1 MMIKTLTTLVLA
13 IILFTS
19 FIPLTSAQILSGN
32 VSVEVR
38 LAPSQIEAEEGTYSI
53 GYVNLVNR
61 AGVPVKPLQDVT
73 IRLSSAYSDIASVPE
88 FVTIKTND
96 VYTTFDVKVG
106 DAEGTTT
113 IFANYGGQTVF
124 QELLVGEIKI
134 DLPDNLEL
142 VIHLPSAL
150 MHVDSEM
157 PFSVFL
163 QNTEGVVIQ
172 APYDIPIILDYED
185 SLVSLNENQWIIKK
199 GAYYAWGVVSTGDL
213 VGTAFIRASQDE
225 LNIHTAEGI
234 KISSSLPTGLKV
246 NVFPQIVAKELD
258 RNLDIVVSLID
269 SQGLPA
275 LAQEDVYLE
284 FFADNTYVG
293 EQIDETIKEART
305 NGIIKKGD
313 FSYHFREELNLNNQ
327 GNEITIGASA
337 KGLGIAFDC
346 FLMRDAYTTENP
358 VAVKKTMH
366 VFALDQIPSN
376 SQTVGVYQI
385 GTLIGLPDDD
395 ELDELDDEPCIDL
408 ERFDIDQNDNSN
420 IVEFHP
426 ILSNENL
433 SSEGSFQK
441 INLISSNSLLLN
453 IEQVGNVESGTSYG
467 TAKIQSGQETGT
479 ASLSSTIKGIGS
491 ATSPTNIVNTLKHH
505 VTMIFSPIGSNT
517 ILFDKNGKFD
527 LFVISLD
534 GNNRPTFV
542 ENKAKYLLLPIN
554 ELVEIEKERTF
565 AHANFPSESFATN
578 DVDPVTMEAIPVGVS
593 ADESLKAETSYNR
606 NPSSQ
611 VQIILPYDEI
621 DADSNSPYIGIV
633 QLVDLRGNPIIV
645 SNELKVKLESTLPD
659 GADPFVQ
666 TPRFVT
672 IKNGSSFVEFDITPL
687 GPMGDSGIAAN
698 SNGVIGS
705 EVTFTTRSFLTKLSI
720 SAGSVDEPLVPGESV
735 ELKVYVDDQYLE
747 SVPGAALKIV
757 ADKNET
763 VTPTKIQTEADGSAK
778 IHFIPSRESEI
789 FSFEIF
795 ATAEGYVDDKKT
807 FRYTVATDGSGNGGF
822 ALGVPDWLIYVGIA
836 IVVVI
841 VAIMVVF
848 LKKPKRADDEEDELE
863 LFEDDE
869 I

>member
-1 MMIKTLTTLVLA
+1 MIKTLTTLVLA

-19 FIPLTSAQILSGN
+19 FISSASAQILSGN

-38 LAPSQIEAEEGTYSI
+38 LVPSQIEAEEGTYSI

-73 IRLSSAYSDIASVPE
+73 IRLSSSYPDIASIPE
-88 FVTIKTND
+88 FVTIRAND

-106 DAEGTTT
+106 DSKGTTT

-134 DLPDNLEL
+134 ELPDDLEL
-142 VIHLPSAL
+142 RIHLPSKL

-163 QNTEGVVIQ
+163 QNAEGDVIQ
-172 APYDIPIILDYED
+172 APYDILIKLDYED

-199 GAYYAWGVVSTGDL
+199 GAYYAWGVITTGDL
-213 VGTAFIRASQDE
+213 VGTAFIRATQDE

-246 NVFPQIVAKELD
+246 NVFPQIVARELD
-258 RNLDIVVSLID
+258 RNIDIIVSLID

-284 FFADNTYVG
+284 FFSDNTYVG
-293 EQIDETIKEART
+293 EQIDETIKQART

-346 FLMRDAYTTENP
+346 FLLRDAYTTENP
-358 VAVKKTMH
+358 AAVRKTMH
-366 VFALDQIPSN
+366 VFALEQIPSN
-376 SQTVGVYQI
+376 SQSVGIYQI
-385 GTLIGLPDDD
+385 GTLINLPDEE
-395 ELDELDDEPCIDL
+395 ELDELDDEPCVDL
-408 ERFDIDQNDNSN
+408 ERFDSDQNDISN

-433 SSEGSFQK
+433 SSEGTYQK
-441 INLISSNSLLLN
+441 VNLISSNSLLLN
-453 IEQVGNVESGTSYG
+453 IEEIGNVELGTSYG
-467 TAKIQSGQETGT
+467 TAKIHSGQETGT
-479 ASLSSTIKGIGS
+479 ASLSATIKGIGS
-491 ATSPTNIVNTLKHH
+491 ATSPTQIVNTLKHH
-505 VTMIFSPIGSNT
+505 ETMIFSPIGSNT

-534 GNNRPTFV
+534 GNKRPTFV
-542 ENKAKYLLLPIN
+542 ENEAKYLLLPIN
-554 ELVEIEKERTF
+554 ELVEIEKGKTF
-565 AHANFPSESFATN
+565 AHSNFPSESFATN
-578 DVDPVTMEAIPVGVS
+578 DEDPVTMEAIPVGVS
-593 ADESLKAETSYNR
+593 ADESLKAVTSYNR

-621 DADSNSPYIGIV
+621 NADSYSPYIGIV
-633 QLVDLRGNPIIV
+633 QLLDLRGNPIVV
-645 SNELKVKLESTLPD
+645 SNELKVKLESTLPED
-659 GADPFVQ
+659 TAPIIQ
-666 TPRFVT
+666 TPRFVI
-672 IKNGSSFVEFDITPL
+672 IKEGSSFVEFDITPL
-687 GPMGDSGIAAN
+687 GTMGDSGIAAK

-705 EVTFTTRSFLTKLSI
+705 EKAFTVRSFLTKLSI
-720 SAGSVDEPLVPGESV
+720 SAASVNEPLLPGESI

-757 ADKNET
+757 ADENGT
-763 VTPTKIQTEADGSAK
+763 VSPTKIG
-778 IHFIPSRESEI
+778 
-789 FSFEIF
+789 
-795 ATAEGYVDDKKT
+795 
-807 FRYTVATDGSGNGGF
+807 
-822 ALGVPDWLIYVGIA
+822 
-836 IVVVI
+836 
-841 VAIMVVF
+841 
-848 LKKPKRADDEEDELE
+848 RAHV
-863 LFEDDE
+863 
-869 I
+869 

>member
-1 MMIKTLTTLVLA
+1 MIKTLTTLVLA

-19 FIPLTSAQILSGN
+19 FIPLASAQILSGN

-38 LAPSQIEAEEGTYSI
+38 LVPSQIEAEEGTYSI
-53 GYVNLVNR
+53 GYVNLINR

-73 IRLSSAYSDIASVPE
+73 IRLSSSYPDIASIPE
-88 FVTIKTND
+88 FVTIRAND

-106 DAEGTTT
+106 DSKGTTT

-134 DLPDNLEL
+134 ELPDDLEL
-142 VIHLPSAL
+142 RIHLPSKF

-163 QNTEGVVIQ
+163 QNAEGDVIQ
-172 APYDIPIILDYED
+172 APYDILIKLDYED

-199 GAYYAWGVVSTGDL
+199 GAYYAWGVITTGDL
-213 VGTAFIRASQDE
+213 VGTAFIRATQDE

-258 RNLDIVVSLID
+258 RNIDIIVSLID

-284 FFADNTYVG
+284 FFSDNTYVG
-293 EQIDETIKEART
+293 EQIDETIKQART

-327 GNEITIGASA
+327 GKEITIGASA

-358 VAVKKTMH
+358 AAVRKTMH
-366 VFALDQIPSN
+366 VFTLEQIPSN
-376 SQTVGVYQI
+376 SQTVGIYQI
-385 GTLIGLPDDD
+385 GTLIALPAED
-395 ELDELDDEPCIDL
+395 ELEELDDEPCIDL
-408 ERFDIDQNDNSN
+408 DRFDSDQNDISN

-433 SSEGSFQK
+433 SAEGSLQK
-441 INLISSNSLLLN
+441 VNLISSNSLLLN
-453 IEQVGNVESGTSYG
+453 IEEIGNVELGTSYG
-467 TAKIQSGQETGT
+467 TAKIQTGQETGT
-479 ASLSSTIKGIGS
+479 ASLSATIKGIGS
-491 ATSPTNIVNTLKHH
+491 ATSPTQIVNTLKHH
-505 VTMIFSPIGSNT
+505 ETMIFSPIGSNT

-534 GNNRPTFV
+534 GSKRPTFV
-542 ENKAKYLLLPIN
+542 ENEAKYLLIPIN
-554 ELVEIEKERTF
+554 ELLEIEKDRTF

-578 DVDPVTMEAIPVGVS
+578 DEDPVTMEAIPVGVS
-593 ADESLKAETSYNR
+593 ADESLKAESSYNR

-621 DADSNSPYIGIV
+621 DADSYSPYIGIV
-633 QLVDLRGNPIIV
+633 QLIDLRGNPIVV
-645 SNELKVKLESTLPD
+645 SNELKVKLESTLPED
-659 GADPFVQ
+659 TAPIIQ
-666 TPRFVT
+666 TPRFVI
-672 IKNGSSFVEFDITPL
+672 IKEGSSFVKFDIIPL
-687 GPMGDSGIAAN
+687 GTMGDSVIAAK

-705 EVTFTTRSFLTKLSI
+705 EKAFTVRSFLTKLSI
-720 SAGSVDEPLVPGESV
+720 SAGSVDEPLVPGESI

-747 SVPGAALKIV
+747 SVPGVALKIV
-757 ADKNET
+757 ANENGT
-763 VTPTKIQTEADGSAK
+763 VTPTNIQTQADGSAK

-789 FSFEIF
+789 FSFVIF
-795 ATAEGYVDDKKT
+795 ATAEGYVEDKKT
-807 FRYTVATDGSGNGGF
+807 FTYTVATDGSGNGAF
-822 ALGVPDWLIYVGIA
+822 VLGVPDWLVYIGIA
-836 IVVVI
+836 IIVVI
-841 VAIMVVF
+841 IAIMVVF
-848 LKKPKRADDEEDELE
+848 LKKPKRVDEEEEELE
-863 LFEDDE
+863 LFDDDE

>member
-1 MMIKTLTTLVLA
+1 MIKTLTTLVLA

-19 FIPLTSAQILSGN
+19 FIPLASAQILSGN

-38 LAPSQIEAEEGTYSI
+38 LVPSQIEAEEGTYSI
-53 GYVNLVNR
+53 GYINLINR

-73 IRLSSAYSDIASVPE
+73 IRLSSSYPDIASIPE
-88 FVTIKTND
+88 FVTIRAND

-106 DAEGTTT
+106 DSKGTTT

-134 DLPDNLEL
+134 ELPDDLEL
-142 VIHLPSAL
+142 RIHLPSKF

-163 QNTEGVVIQ
+163 QNTEGDVIQ
-172 APYDIPIILDYED
+172 APYDILIKLDYED
-185 SLVSLNENQWIIKK
+185 SLVSLNENQWLIKK
-199 GAYYAWGVVSTGDL
+199 GAYYAWGVITTGDF
-213 VGTAFIRASQDE
+213 VGTAFIRATQDE

-258 RNLDIVVSLID
+258 RNIDIIVSLID

-284 FFADNTYVG
+284 FFSDNTYVG
-293 EQIDETIKEART
+293 EQIDETIKQART

-327 GNEITIGASA
+327 GKEITIGASA

-358 VAVKKTMH
+358 AAVRKTMH
-366 VFALDQIPSN
+366 VFTLDQIPSN
-376 SQTVGVYQI
+376 SQTVGIYQI
-385 GTLIGLPDDD
+385 GTLIDLPDED
-395 ELDELDDEPCIDL
+395 ELEELDDEPCVDL
-408 ERFDIDQNDNSN
+408 DRFDSDQNDISN

-433 SSEGSFQK
+433 SAEGSLQK
-441 INLISSNSLLLN
+441 VNLISSNNLLLN
-453 IEQVGNVESGTSYG
+453 IEEIGNVELGTSYG
-467 TAKIQSGQETGT
+467 TAKILSGQETGT
-479 ASLSSTIKGIGS
+479 ASLSATIKGIGS
-491 ATSPTNIVNTLKHH
+491 ATSPTQIVNTLKHH
-505 VTMIFSPIGSNT
+505 ETMIFSPIGSNT

-534 GNNRPTFV
+534 GSKRPTFV
-542 ENKAKYLLLPIN
+542 ENEAKYLLVPIN
-554 ELVEIEKERTF
+554 ELLEIEKDRTF

-578 DVDPVTMEAIPVGVS
+578 DEDPVTMEAIPVGVS
-593 ADESLKAETSYNR
+593 ADESLKAESSYNR

-621 DADSNSPYIGIV
+621 DADSYSPYIGIV
-633 QLVDLRGNPIIV
+633 QLIDLRGNPIVV
-645 SNELKVKLESTLPD
+645 SNELKVKLESTLPED
-659 GADPFVQ
+659 TAPIIQ
-666 TPRFVT
+666 TPRFVI
-672 IKNGSSFVEFDITPL
+672 IKEGSSFVEFDITPL
-687 GPMGDSGIAAN
+687 GIMGDSGIAAK

-705 EVTFTTRSFLTKLSI
+705 EKAFTVRSFLTKLSI
-720 SAGSVDEPLVPGESV
+720 SAGSVDEPLVPGESI

-747 SVPGAALKIV
+747 SVPGVALKIV
-757 ADKNET
+757 ANENGT
-763 VTPTKIQTEADGSAK
+763 VTPTNIQTQADGSAK

-795 ATAEGYVDDKKT
+795 ATAEGYVEDKKT
-807 FRYTVATDGSGNGGF
+807 FTYTVATDGSGNDAF
-822 ALGVPDWLIYVGIA
+822 VLGVPDWLVYIGIA

-848 LKKPKRADDEEDELE
+848 LKKPKRVEEEEEELE
-863 LFEDDE
+863 FFDDDE

>member
-1 MMIKTLTTLVLA
+1 MIKTLTTLVLA

-19 FIPLTSAQILSGN
+19 FIPLASAQILSGN

-38 LAPSQIEAEEGTYSI
+38 LVPSQIEAEEGTYSI
-53 GYVNLVNR
+53 GYVNLINR

-73 IRLSSAYSDIASVPE
+73 IRLSSSYPDIASIPE
-88 FVTIKTND
+88 FVTIRAND

-106 DAEGTTT
+106 DSKGTTT

-134 DLPDNLEL
+134 ELPDDLEL
-142 VIHLPSAL
+142 RIHLPSKL

-163 QNTEGVVIQ
+163 QNAEGDVIQ
-172 APYDIPIILDYED
+172 APYDILIKLDYED

-199 GAYYAWGVVSTGDL
+199 GAYYAWGVITTGDL
-213 VGTAFIRASQDE
+213 VGTAFIRATQDE

-258 RNLDIVVSLID
+258 RNIDIIVSLID

-284 FFADNTYVG
+284 FFSDNTYVG
-293 EQIDETIKEART
+293 EQIDETIKQART

-327 GNEITIGASA
+327 GKEITIGASA

-358 VAVKKTMH
+358 VAVRKTMH
-366 VFALDQIPSN
+366 VFTLDQIPSN
-376 SQTVGVYQI
+376 SQTVGIYQI
-385 GTLIGLPDDD
+385 GTLIALPAED
-395 ELDELDDEPCIDL
+395 ELEELDDEPCVDL
-408 ERFDIDQNDNSN
+408 DRFDSDQNDKSN

-433 SSEGSFQK
+433 SAEGSLQK
-441 INLISSNSLLLN
+441 VNLISSNNLLLN
-453 IEQVGNVESGTSYG
+453 IEEIGNVELGTSYG
-467 TAKIQSGQETGT
+467 TAKILSGQETGT
-479 ASLSSTIKGIGS
+479 ASLSATIKGIGS
-491 ATSPTNIVNTLKHH
+491 ATSPTQIVNTLKHH
-505 VTMIFSPIGSNT
+505 ETMIFSPIGSNT

-534 GNNRPTFV
+534 GSKRPTFV
-542 ENKAKYLLLPIN
+542 ENEAKYLLVPIN
-554 ELVEIEKERTF
+554 ELLEIEKDRTF

-578 DVDPVTMEAIPVGVS
+578 DEDPVTMEAIPVGVS
-593 ADESLKAETSYNR
+593 ADESLKAESSYNR

-621 DADSNSPYIGIV
+621 DADSYSPYIGIV
-633 QLVDLRGNPIIV
+633 QLIDLRGNPIVV
-645 SNELKVKLESTLPD
+645 SNELKVKLESTLPED
-659 GADPFVQ
+659 TAPIIQ
-666 TPRFVT
+666 TPRFVI
-672 IKNGSSFVEFDITPL
+672 IKEGSSFVKFDITPL
-687 GPMGDSGIAAN
+687 GTMGDSVIAAK

-705 EVTFTTRSFLTKLSI
+705 EKAFTVRSFLTKLSI
-720 SAGSVDEPLVPGESV
+720 SAGSVDEPLVPGESI

-747 SVPGAALKIV
+747 SVPGVALKIV
-757 ADKNET
+757 ANENGT
-763 VTPTKIQTEADGSAK
+763 VTPTNIQTEADGSAK

-795 ATAEGYVDDKKT
+795 ATAEGYVEDKKT
-807 FRYTVATDGSGNGGF
+807 FTYTVATDGSGNGAF
-822 ALGVPDWLIYVGIA
+822 TLGVPDWLVYIGIA

-841 VAIMVVF
+841 IAIMVVF
-848 LKKPKRADDEEDELE
+848 LKKPKRVDEEEEELE
-863 LFEDDE
+863 FFDDDE

>member
-1 MMIKTLTTLVLA
+1 MIKTLTTLVLA

-19 FIPLTSAQILSGN
+19 FIPLASAQILSGN

-38 LAPSQIEAEEGTYSI
+38 LVPSQIEAEEGTYSI
-53 GYVNLVNR
+53 GYVNLINR

-73 IRLSSAYSDIASVPE
+73 IRLSSSYPDIASIPE
-88 FVTIKTND
+88 FVTIRAND

-106 DAEGTTT
+106 DSKGTTT

-134 DLPDNLEL
+134 ELPDDLEL
-142 VIHLPSAL
+142 SIHLPSKL

-163 QNTEGVVIQ
+163 QNAEGDVIQ
-172 APYDIPIILDYED
+172 APYDILIKLDYED

-199 GAYYAWGVVSTGDL
+199 GAYYAWGVITTGDL
-213 VGTAFIRASQDE
+213 VGTAFIRATQDE

-258 RNLDIVVSLID
+258 RNIDIIVSLID

-284 FFADNTYVG
+284 FFSDNTYVG
-293 EQIDETIKEART
+293 EQIDETIKQART

-327 GNEITIGASA
+327 GKEITIGASA

-358 VAVKKTMH
+358 VAVRKTMH
-366 VFALDQIPSN
+366 VFTLDQIPSN
-376 SQTVGVYQI
+376 SQTVGIYQI
-385 GTLIGLPDDD
+385 GTLIALPAED
-395 ELDELDDEPCIDL
+395 ELEELDDEPCVDL
-408 ERFDIDQNDNSN
+408 KRFDLDQNDNSN

-433 SSEGSFQK
+433 SAEGSLQK
-441 INLISSNSLLLN
+441 VNLISSNNLLLN
-453 IEQVGNVESGTSYG
+453 IEEIGNVELGTSYG
-467 TAKIQSGQETGT
+467 TAKILSGQETGT
-479 ASLSSTIKGIGS
+479 ASLSATIKGIGS
-491 ATSPTNIVNTLKHH
+491 ATSPTQIVNTLKHH
-505 VTMIFSPIGSNT
+505 ETMIFSPIGSNT

-534 GNNRPTFV
+534 GSKRPTFV
-542 ENKAKYLLLPIN
+542 ENEAKYLLVPIN
-554 ELVEIEKERTF
+554 ELLEIEKDRTF

-578 DVDPVTMEAIPVGVS
+578 DEDPVTMEAIPVGVS
-593 ADESLKAETSYNR
+593 ADESLKAESSYNR

-621 DADSNSPYIGIV
+621 DADSYSPYIGIV
-633 QLVDLRGNPIIV
+633 QLIDLRGNPIVV
-645 SNELKVKLESTLPD
+645 SNELKVKLESTLPED
-659 GADPFVQ
+659 TAPIIQ
-666 TPRFVT
+666 TPRFVI
-672 IKNGSSFVEFDITPL
+672 IKEGSSFVKFDITPL
-687 GPMGDSGIAAN
+687 GTMGDSVIAAK

-705 EVTFTTRSFLTKLSI
+705 EKAFTVRSFLTKLSI
-720 SAGSVDEPLVPGESV
+720 SAGSVDEPLVPGESI

-747 SVPGAALKIV
+747 SVPGVALKIV
-757 ADKNET
+757 ANENGT
-763 VTPTKIQTEADGSAK
+763 VTPTNIQTQADGSAK

-795 ATAEGYVDDKKT
+795 ATAEGYVEDKKT
-807 FRYTVATDGSGNGGF
+807 FTYTVATDGSGNGAF
-822 ALGVPDWLIYVGIA
+822 VLGVPDWLVYIGIA

-841 VAIMVVF
+841 IAIMVVF
-848 LKKPKRADDEEDELE
+848 LKKPKRVDEEEEELE
-863 LFEDDE
+863 FFDDDE

>member
-1 MMIKTLTTLVLA
+1 MIKTLTTLVLA

-19 FIPLTSAQILSGN
+19 FIPLASAQILSGN

-38 LAPSQIEAEEGTYSI
+38 LVPSQIEAEEGTYSI
-53 GYVNLVNR
+53 GYVNLINR

-73 IRLSSAYSDIASVPE
+73 IRLSSSYPDIASIPE
-88 FVTIKTND
+88 FVTIRAND

-106 DAEGTTT
+106 DSKGTTT

-134 DLPDNLEL
+134 ELPDDLEL
-142 VIHLPSAL
+142 RIHLPSKF

-163 QNTEGVVIQ
+163 QNAEGDVIQ
-172 APYDIPIILDYED
+172 APYDILIKLDYED
-185 SLVSLNENQWIIKK
+185 SLVSLNENQWLIKK
-199 GAYYAWGVVSTGDL
+199 GAYYAWGVITTGDF
-213 VGTAFIRASQDE
+213 VGTAFIRATQDE

-258 RNLDIVVSLID
+258 RNIDIIVSLID

-284 FFADNTYVG
+284 FFSDNTYVG
-293 EQIDETIKEART
+293 EQIDETIKQART

-327 GNEITIGASA
+327 GKEITIGASA

-358 VAVKKTMH
+358 AAVRKTMH
-366 VFALDQIPSN
+366 VFTLDQIPSN
-376 SQTVGVYQI
+376 SQTVGIYQI
-385 GTLIGLPDDD
+385 GTLIDLPDED
-395 ELDELDDEPCIDL
+395 ELEELDDEPCVDL
-408 ERFDIDQNDNSN
+408 DRFDSDQNDISN

-426 ILSNENL
+426 ILSNEKL
-433 SSEGSFQK
+433 SAEGSLQK
-441 INLISSNSLLLN
+441 VNLISSNNLLLN
-453 IEQVGNVESGTSYG
+453 IEEIGNVELGTSYG
-467 TAKIQSGQETGT
+467 TAKILSGQETGT
-479 ASLSSTIKGIGS
+479 ASLSATIKGIGS
-491 ATSPTNIVNTLKHH
+491 ATSPTQIVNTLKHH
-505 VTMIFSPIGSNT
+505 ETMIFSPIGSNT

-534 GNNRPTFV
+534 GSKRPTFV
-542 ENKAKYLLLPIN
+542 ENEAKYLLVPIN
-554 ELVEIEKERTF
+554 ELLEIEKDRTF

-578 DVDPVTMEAIPVGVS
+578 DEDPVTMEAIPVGVS
-593 ADESLKAETSYNR
+593 ADESLKAESSYNR

-621 DADSNSPYIGIV
+621 DADSYSPYIGIV
-633 QLVDLRGNPIIV
+633 QLIDLRGNPIVV
-645 SNELKVKLESTLPD
+645 SNELKVKLESTLPED
-659 GADPFVQ
+659 TAPIIQ
-666 TPRFVT
+666 TPRFVI
-672 IKNGSSFVEFDITPL
+672 IKEGSSFVKFDITPL
-687 GPMGDSGIAAN
+687 GTMGDSVIAAK

-705 EVTFTTRSFLTKLSI
+705 EKAFTVRSFLTKLSI
-720 SAGSVDEPLVPGESV
+720 SAGSVDEPLVPGESI

-747 SVPGAALKIV
+747 SVPGVALKIV
-757 ADKNET
+757 ANENGT
-763 VTPTKIQTEADGSAK
+763 VTPTNIQTQADGSAK

-795 ATAEGYVDDKKT
+795 ATAEGYVEDKKT
-807 FRYTVATDGSGNGGF
+807 FTYTVATDGSGNDAF
-822 ALGVPDWLIYVGIA
+822 VLGVPDWLVYIGIA

-848 LKKPKRADDEEDELE
+848 LKKPKRVEEEEEELE
-863 LFEDDE
+863 FFDDDE

>member
-1 MMIKTLTTLVLA
+1 MIKTLTTLVLA

-19 FIPLTSAQILSGN
+19 FIPLASAQILSGN

-38 LAPSQIEAEEGTYSI
+38 LVPSQIEAEEGTYSI
-53 GYVNLVNR
+53 GYVNLINR

-73 IRLSSAYSDIASVPE
+73 IRLSSSYPDIASIPE
-88 FVTIKTND
+88 FVTIRAND

-106 DAEGTTT
+106 DSKGTTT

-134 DLPDNLEL
+134 ELPDDLEL
-142 VIHLPSAL
+142 SIHLPSKL

-163 QNTEGVVIQ
+163 QNAEGDVIQ
-172 APYDIPIILDYED
+172 APYDILIKLDYED

-199 GAYYAWGVVSTGDL
+199 GAYYAWGVITTGDL
-213 VGTAFIRASQDE
+213 VGTAFIRATQDE

-258 RNLDIVVSLID
+258 RNIDIIVSLID

-284 FFADNTYVG
+284 FFSDNTYVG
-293 EQIDETIKEART
+293 EQIDETIKQART

-327 GNEITIGASA
+327 GKEITIGASA

-358 VAVKKTMH
+358 VAVRKTMH
-366 VFALDQIPSN
+366 VFTLDQIPSN
-376 SQTVGVYQI
+376 SQTVGIYQI
-385 GTLIGLPDDD
+385 GTLIALPAED
-395 ELDELDDEPCIDL
+395 ELEELDDEPCVDL
-408 ERFDIDQNDNSN
+408 ERFDSDQNDKSN

-433 SSEGSFQK
+433 SAEGSLQK
-441 INLISSNSLLLN
+441 VNLISSNNLLLK
-453 IEQVGNVESGTSYG
+453 IEEIGNVELGTSYG
-467 TAKIQSGQETGT
+467 TAKILSGQETGT
-479 ASLSSTIKGIGS
+479 ASLSATIKGIGS
-491 ATSPTNIVNTLKHH
+491 ATSPTQIVNTLKHH
-505 VTMIFSPIGSNT
+505 ETMIFSPIGSNT

-534 GNNRPTFV
+534 GSKRPTFV
-542 ENKAKYLLLPIN
+542 ENEAKYLLVPIN
-554 ELVEIEKERTF
+554 ELLEIEKDRTF

-578 DVDPVTMEAIPVGVS
+578 DEDPVTMEAIPVGVS
-593 ADESLKAETSYNR
+593 ADESLKAESSYNR

-621 DADSNSPYIGIV
+621 DADSYSPYIGIV
-633 QLVDLRGNPIIV
+633 QLIDLRGNPIVV
-645 SNELKVKLESTLPD
+645 SNELKVKLESTLPED
-659 GADPFVQ
+659 TAPIIQ
-666 TPRFVT
+666 TPRFVI
-672 IKNGSSFVEFDITPL
+672 IKEGSSFVEFDITPL
-687 GPMGDSGIAAN
+687 GTMGDSVIAAK

-705 EVTFTTRSFLTKLSI
+705 EKAFTVRSFLTKLSI
-720 SAGSVDEPLVPGESV
+720 SAGSVDEPLVPGESI

-747 SVPGAALKIV
+747 SVPGVALKIV
-757 ADKNET
+757 ANENGT
-763 VTPTKIQTEADGSAK
+763 VTPTNIQTEADGSAK

-795 ATAEGYVDDKKT
+795 ATAEGYVEDKKT
-807 FRYTVATDGSGNGGF
+807 FTYTVATDGSGNGAF
-822 ALGVPDWLIYVGIA
+822 VLGVPDWLVYIGIA

-841 VAIMVVF
+841 IAIMVVF
-848 LKKPKRADDEEDELE
+848 LKKPKRVDEEEEELE
-863 LFEDDE
+863 FFDDDE